1 MRNIF
6 FLCFFLTFSLS
17 FSTSLLAQT
26 SPAPSALS
34 EDSLRAEIMRLRTD
48 LENTQANLRI
58 SYNRFRT
65 GLLTSAIGYSIVIL
79 GGVLGGSE
87 EYSEWG
93 QPLIFSGGV
102 IGVAGAVLIFNS
114 NTYIGRAGGIPP
126 RRERKKNGS

>member
-6 FLCFFLTFSLS
+6 FLFLFFSLSLS
-17 FSTSLLAQT
+17 FSFPLLAQT
-26 SPAPSALS
+26 SPTPSSIS

-48 LENTQANLRI
+48 FENTQANLRI
-58 SYNRFRT
+58 SHNRFRA

-126 RRERKKNGS
+126 PRERKKNGS

>member
-6 FLCFFLTFSLS
+6 FLGLFFSLS
-17 FSTSLLAQT
+17 FSFSTPLLAQT
-26 SPAPSALS
+26 SPAPSSIS

-48 LENTQANLRI
+48 FENTQANLRI
-58 SYNRFRT
+58 SHNRFRT

-114 NTYIGRAGGIPP
+114 NTYIGRAAGIPP